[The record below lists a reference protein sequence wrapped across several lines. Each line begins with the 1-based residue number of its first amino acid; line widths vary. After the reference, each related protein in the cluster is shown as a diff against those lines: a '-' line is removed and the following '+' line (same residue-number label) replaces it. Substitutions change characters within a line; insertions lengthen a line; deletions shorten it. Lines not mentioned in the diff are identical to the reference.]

1 MSKKDKNKNKTPKT
15 VFDPI
20 ESKTPKARVFPSEGN
35 HPEFR
40 TEQMDKEGPWG
51 WNKFEPSLIQELLQK
66 IFETQKLTWQEL
78 RDNGSH
84 PVLYDQLSAE
94 AQKRLRQL
102 QKDDLDEL
110 YSLHISG
117 LKRIWGVKEGNLF
130 LILWWDPK
138 HEVCPSPKKHT

>member
-1 MSKKDKNKNKTPKT
+1 MSKKKKKKTPRT
-15 VFDPI
+15 SFNPV
-20 ESKTPKARVFPSEGN
+20 ESKIPKAGIFPSEDN

-40 TEQMDKEGPWG
+40 VEQMDKDGLWG
-51 WNKFEPSLIQELLQK
+51 WDKFEPSMIQELFKK
-66 IFETQKLTWQEL
+66 IFEAQKLTWQSL

-84 PVLYDQLSAE
+84 PILYDKLSAE

-110 YSLHISG
+110 YSLRISG
-117 LKRIWGVKEGNLF
+117 SKRIWGIKEGNLF

-138 HEVCPSPKKHT
+138 HEVCPSLKKHT